1 MRQVAIGLDI
11 GHSSVKVVVA
21 EPGKPRQRFQF
32 PTVVMPAIHL
42 TDDSTRAKAQADTVE
57 VNGQK
62 FFVGETAIIQSIPR
76 NFSGLHRAWVET
88 ADHDALLV
96 AAWNKVIL
104 RLGGVP
110 NRAVVTLG
118 LPAAFF
124 DSMRGQLRS
133 RAHTLLRQYIPHSH
147 TVDVRVRSQAE
158 GPLMLVAFKEDG
170 SIDTSQDLDRETW
183 GVVEVGHFTT
193 DFSLSTRG
201 QVRQDVAEHPC
212 SGMHQ
217 VYQRVS
223 ADIGRLD
230 KQFSRSLESTQNAVF
245 TGKATISG
253 KETDV
258 SHIVNDAKMIL
269 AQKVTNDALSLFG
282 ETLDTMTGILV
293 AGGGAPVVYPT
304 LQRHFNKVVCPA
316 EPRFSVAEGFART
329 GLAVLGVQAA

>member
-1 MRQVAIGLDI
+1 MKQVAIGLDI
-11 GHSSVKVVVA
+11 GHSSVKVVLA
-21 EPGKPRQRFQF
+21 APGEARQRFQF

-42 TDDSTRAKAQADTVE
+42 TDDATRAKAQADTVD

-88 ADHDALLV
+88 AEHDALLV

-110 NRAVVTLG
+110 NQAIVTLG

-124 DSMRGQLRS
+124 DSLRGQLRS

-158 GPLMLVAFKEDG
+158 GPLMQVAFNEDG
-170 SIDTSQDLDRETW
+170 SFDTSRDLDRETW
-183 GVVEVGHFTT
+183 GVIEVGHFTT
-193 DFSLSTRG
+193 DFSLSARG

-212 SGMHQ
+212 SGVHQ

-223 ADIGRLD
+223 AEIGRLD
-230 KQFSRSLESTQNAVF
+230 KQFSRSLESTQRAVL
-245 TGKATISG
+245 TGKAMIGG

-258 SHIVNDAKMIL
+258 SHIVNEAKSVL
-269 AQKVTNDALSLFG
+269 AQKVANDALSLFG
-282 ETLDTMTGILV
+282 ETLDTLTGIVV
-293 AGGGAPVVYPT
+293 AGGGAPIVYPEIR
-304 LQRHFNKVVCPA
+304 RHFGQVICPE
-316 EPRFSVAEGFART
+316 EPRFVVAEGFART
-329 GLAVLGVQAA
+329 GLAVLGAKAG